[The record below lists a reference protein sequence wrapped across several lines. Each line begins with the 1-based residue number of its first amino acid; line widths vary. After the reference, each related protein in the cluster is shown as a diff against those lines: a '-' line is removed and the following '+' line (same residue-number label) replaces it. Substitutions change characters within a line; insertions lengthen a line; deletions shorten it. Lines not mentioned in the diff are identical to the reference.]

1 MLSIAI
7 DGPAGV
13 GKSNITTMLSKKLG
27 WGYLDTGALYRA
39 STIYLLKQNVDLN
52 NINEVIEKSK
62 NMKITI
68 SYVDGLQHTF
78 LNNEDVTDLLRK
90 AFVSD
95 NVAKVSQIPQI
106 REIIKKLQ
114 RDIASQNNIIIEGR
128 DIGTEILPN
137 SLNKFYLDASPHIRA
152 IRRAKQIMEQTNKKM
167 TKSEIEDLENQMKIR
182 DEMDKTR
189 KISPLKQAP
198 DAIYIDTSN
207 LTQEEVLNT
216 ICSLL
221 ILDKNKKKLKKTK
234 LNNNTLTL

>member
-39 STIYLLKQNVDLN
+39 STIYFLKQNVDLN

-90 AFVSD
+90 SFVSD
-95 NVAKVSQIPQI
+95 NVAKVSQIPKI

-114 RDIASQNNIIIEGR
+114 RDIESQNNIIIEGR
-128 DIGTEILPN
+128 EIGNEIL
-137 SLNKFYLDASPHIRA
+137 LN
-152 IRRAKQIMEQTNKKM
+152 
-167 TKSEIEDLENQMKIR
+167 
-182 DEMDKTR
+182 
-189 KISPLKQAP
+189 
-198 DAIYIDTSN
+198 
-207 LTQEEVLNT
+207 
-216 ICSLL
+216 
-221 ILDKNKKKLKKTK
+221 
-234 LNNNTLTL
+234 